1 MIHRISSVYDELV
14 LLLFY
19 LVQLLLVEPQIERRY
34 MKYETKMIF
43 SVFFFFFVSSFV
55 CFRVFRY
62 KNLAKSNFDLV

>member
-1 MIHRISSVYDELV
+1 MIHRISPVYDELV

-43 SVFFFFFVSSFV
+43 SVFFFVSSFV

-62 KNLAKSNFDLV
+62 KDSAKSNFDLV

>member
-43 SVFFFFFVSSFV
+43 SVFFFFFLSHLLFASG
-55 CFRVFRY
+55 CLDT
-62 KNLAKSNFDLV
+62 KT

>member
-1 MIHRISSVYDELV
+1 MIHRISPVHDELV

-43 SVFFFFFVSSFV
+43 SVFFFGLIFF
-55 CFRVFRY
+55 CFRLFRY
-62 KNLAKSNFDLV
+62 KNSAKSNFDLV

>member
-43 SVFFFFFVSSFV
+43 SVFFFFCLIFCLLQGV
-55 CFRVFRY
+55 
-62 KNLAKSNFDLV
+62 

>member
-43 SVFFFFFVSSFV
+43 SVFFFFLSHLLFASG
-55 CFRVFRY
+55 CLDT
-62 KNLAKSNFDLV
+62 KT